1 MAGPWY
7 RAAGGLL
14 LLPLPLDQFIL
25 ETPWIDPRVRQRN
38 LTKSS
43 RKRVKSTYSSPGLG
57 VWRLSTPLLFTVN
70 IQASRLTS

>member
-25 ETPWIDPRVRQRN
+25 ETPRVRQKN
-38 LTKSS
+38 LTKFS

-57 VWRLSTPLLFTVN
+57 VWRLSTPLLLTVN